1 MATIKFI
8 GLCGG
13 TQEATSAKTGKP
25 YKFTEFTEVGGSSMR
40 SFRLFGDLNLPR
52 NMVPQEYVLEAGI
65 EQLADVK
72 VLSSV
77 ASGASSADVKSQ
89 GKEAK

>member
-13 TQEATSAKTGKP
+13 TQDATSTRTGKP

-40 SFRLFGDLNLPR
+40 SFRLFGDLHLPR
-52 NMVPQEYVLEAGI
+52 SMVPTEYVLEAGI
-65 EQLADVK
+65 DQLADVK
-72 VLSSV
+72 VVSNV
-77 ASGASSADVKSQ
+77 VVTGAQEAATKS
-89 GKEAK
+89 K